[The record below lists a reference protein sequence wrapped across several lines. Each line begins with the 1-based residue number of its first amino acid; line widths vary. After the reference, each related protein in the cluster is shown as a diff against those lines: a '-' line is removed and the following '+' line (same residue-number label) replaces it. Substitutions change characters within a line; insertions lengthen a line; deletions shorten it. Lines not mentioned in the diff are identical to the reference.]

1 MKTFLRDHVRPFLFR
16 LAAASAVMFLFYQ
29 IARFYKSKILSNLA
43 AKVSNAPPSEKNLVE
58 RTNLVYYELS
68 NLVYYV
74 LLLIGAAICLSIL
87 GISNTTILT
96 IFGAT
101 GFAMSLALQNYLT
114 SVISGVEVSMND
126 WYSIGDEIR
135 ILQQNNAV
143 LEGTVVD
150 FDLLRTTLVTPNGT
164 IATISNDVVTRSV
177 IYYLSTNIN
186 NAPTVTAKP

>member
-1 MKTFLRDHVRPFLFR
+1 MKSFFQDQVRPFLFR
-16 LAAASAVMFLFYQ
+16 VAAASAIMFLFYQ
-29 IARFYKSKILSNLA
+29 IASFYKAKILRNLA
-43 AKVSNAPPSEKNLVE
+43 AKVANAPEKEKNLVQ

-74 LLLIGAAICLSIL
+74 LLVIGAAISLSIL

-101 GFAMSLALQNYLT
+101 GLAMSLALQNYLT
-114 SVISGVEVSMND
+114 GVISGVEVSMND
-126 WYSIGDEIR
+126 WYSIGDDIR

-150 FDLLRTTLVTPNGT
+150 FDLLRTTLLTKDGM

-177 IYYLSTNIN
+177 IYYIN
-186 NAPTVTAKP
+186 NTPTVTTKP